1 MVETTS
7 HQTCFKVMTTL
18 ILIMRKL
25 FKSLVADMKDTK
37 ITLFTTLQRNMKSL
51 VRKQTSVT

>member
-1 MVETTS
+1 
-7 HQTCFKVMTTL
+7 MTTL